1 METECFIFTK
11 SIQIRA
17 YETKNITIVMVQL
30 MKIIS
35 TEKSIPNL

>member
-1 METECFIFTK
+1 MLYFYKEHSNSWVK
-11 SIQIRA
+11 N
-17 YETKNITIVMVQL
+17 KNITIVMVQL